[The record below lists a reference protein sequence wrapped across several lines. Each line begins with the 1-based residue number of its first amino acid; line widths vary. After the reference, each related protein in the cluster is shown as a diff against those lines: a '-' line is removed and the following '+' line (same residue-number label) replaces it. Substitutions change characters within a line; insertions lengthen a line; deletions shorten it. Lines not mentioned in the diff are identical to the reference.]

1 LDGIGIERAFR
12 DAPSRTGFS
21 IRHGDLVAWAL
32 PSRGQ
37 RVWVTWIFRA
47 FGMLYVPRDR
57 LAAKG
62 CTYAYM
68 IQYYLVR
75 LVPYT
80 TQEPGDETREK
91 ALSRARVPLRNR
103 PVLPRSFDFPS
114 PSFFLF
120 CFRPRSPPHFRFF
133 AVRAASLPAP
143 SLSPYQ
149 RSRLPKSHHTSS
161 TPAFPLLPFTTYP
174 QLRKHTHCKS

>member
-1 LDGIGIERAFR
+1 MGDVDISGI
-12 DAPSRTGFS
+12 
-21 IRHGDLVAWAL
+21 W
-32 PSRGQ
+32 
-37 RVWVTWIFRA
+37 
-47 FGMLYVPRDR
+47 YVV

-68 IQYYLVR
+68 IQYYVVR
-75 LVPYT
+75 LIPSYHIPPNSQGMKRVRKRYRGRAYLERLDPFC
-80 TQEPGDETREK
+80 PARLIFSHRAFFFFAS
-91 ALSRARVPLRNR
+91 ALAP
-103 PVLPRSFDFPS
+103 
-114 PSFFLF
+114 
-120 CFRPRSPPHFRFF
+120 PPHFRFF

-174 QLRKHTHCKS
+174 QLRKHTLCKS